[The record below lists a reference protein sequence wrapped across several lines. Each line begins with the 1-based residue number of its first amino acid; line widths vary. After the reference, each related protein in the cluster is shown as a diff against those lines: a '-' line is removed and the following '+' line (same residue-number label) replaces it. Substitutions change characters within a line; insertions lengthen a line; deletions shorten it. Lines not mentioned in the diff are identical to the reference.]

1 MSICLTFHTGY
12 CLTKIFIFLIAEK
25 LLYIAFKDVFY
36 LFDYLGYAS
45 TTVPMYIAEA
55 APAAIR
61 GKLITMYQMS
71 ITFGQF
77 FASVM
82 DGFFS
87 HDKEHGWR

>member
-1 MSICLTFHTGY
+1 MPYLSYWLLSNQRMYFLYSRKVTLY
-12 CLTKIFIFLIAEK
+12 CIKSCFLFIQ
-25 LLYIAFKDVFY
+25 
-36 LFDYLGYAS
+36 GYAS